1 MKRGVGVGAVEA
13 ILLKQ
18 YLLDEDG
25 CLIHED
31 CRILKIDCQ
40 GVTVEK
46 DSKPSLHISIGFAAF
61 RATQAETIPF
71 HCAAI
76 PVLLVCIHAADDGR
90 EATV

>member
-25 CLIHED
+25 CG
-31 CRILKIDCQ
+31 ILKIDCQ

-61 RATQAETIPF
+61 RATRAETIPF

-76 PVLLVCIHAADDGR
+76 PVILVCIHAADDGR